1 MSALWIGS
9 ARTNLETGTFEGCK
23 SWAGKRRCGRN
34 TQGKT
39 PMFLYVYPVLVSS
52 AWAAAGPRCA
62 GWGRGLAASMVQSEC
77 VTRQLSDDPDG
88 CGDVVWDGQV

>member
-1 MSALWIGS
+1 MRVVRVGLGKGDAV
-9 ARTNLETGTFEGCK
+9 GTPKAKLPCSF
-23 SWAGKRRCGRN
+23 
-34 TQGKT
+34 
-39 PMFLYVYPVLVSS
+39 MFTPVLVSS

-62 GWGRGLAASMVQSEC
+62 GRGRGLAASMVQSEC